1 MLIHNLFSK
10 LVRNQLFYHIIFIS
24 ELSKPESV
32 CSMYPQGVGKN
43 ASFTKSAVI
52 RDFFLSPW
60 VNSLHTQPNDSFA
73 VQPIAPVGVGHQYTQ
88 LITSGLPPAPQ
99 IQFLKLSQYSVK
111 HIPARSTKNSL
122 CNINH
127 HMLNYFFYN
136 INGLLHCEYIGITML
151 FSMNCV
157 AFRHALFEALSLIR
171 LQFCPAVGTTACG
184 GGKGGRPWVYMEHEL
199 GGDKL

>member
-1 MLIHNLFSK
+1 MAQFLVGKLFENENETITYSLSFFMLIHNLFSK

-73 VQPIAPVGVGHQYTQ
+73 V
-88 LITSGLPPAPQ
+88 
-99 IQFLKLSQYSVK
+99 
-111 HIPARSTKNSL
+111 
-122 CNINH
+122 
-127 HMLNYFFYN
+127 
-136 INGLLHCEYIGITML
+136 
-151 FSMNCV
+151 
-157 AFRHALFEALSLIR
+157 
-171 LQFCPAVGTTACG
+171 
-184 GGKGGRPWVYMEHEL
+184 
-199 GGDKL
+199 